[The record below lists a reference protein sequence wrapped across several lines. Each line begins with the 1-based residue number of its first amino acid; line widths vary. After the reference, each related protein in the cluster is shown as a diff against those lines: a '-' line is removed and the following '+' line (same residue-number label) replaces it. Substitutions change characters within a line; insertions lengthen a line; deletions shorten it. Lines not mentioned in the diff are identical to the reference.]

1 MDFSNDYCYALIV
14 PSDRGLS
21 RSEVTSITTVVIRDP
36 IRIKGSVT
44 HLIVLRDSKVRKQS
58 YTAKQDKG
66 SIDLDSGSKLACA
79 N

>member
-1 MDFSNDYCYALIV
+1 M

-21 RSEVTSITTVVIRDP
+21 RSGVTSITTVVIRDP
-36 IRIKGSVT
+36 IRINSSVT

-58 YTAKQDKG
+58 YAAKQDNG
-66 SIDLDSGSKLACA
+66 SIVLDSGSKLACA

>member
-1 MDFSNDYCYALIV
+1 M

-36 IRIKGSVT
+36 IRIKDSVT
-44 HLIVLRDSKVRKQS
+44 HLIVFRDSKVRKQS

-66 SIDLDSGSKLACA
+66 SIDLDSGSRLACA